1 MLVIPVLRK
10 PRQKNC
16 EFEGS
21 LGFREGSEETS
32 LAGTTGAAY
41 LMDGAQRVRVLLLGL
56 LDLPQT
62 AAAFVVLSHLGLWT
76 GMAEVDGALYRRACP
91 VHLWSALQARSPC
104 PPAQPFPDPRTGVG
118 TDSDRMRSS

>member
-56 LDLPQT
+56 LDLPQA

-76 GMAEVDGALYRRACP
+76 GMAEVDGALYRRVRP
-91 VHLWSALQARSPC
+91 VHLPSPSRTHA
-104 PPAQPFPDPRTGVG
+104 PA
-118 TDSDRMRSS
+118 